1 MNAELI
7 KQKIAMAVDKI
18 NALKNELKEK
28 KDDAELLDMEI
39 SELKE
44 KNEILTE
51 KNRVL
56 SEEKVA
62 MSENNANVTREIEG
76 KLDEL
81 DSLFMDEEGVDESV
95 EEEMTETAQ
104 LETVVIDEDD
114 IESSMES
121 LNNLLD

>member
-7 KQKIAMAVDKI
+7 KQKIAMAIDKI

-28 KDDAELLDMEI
+28 KDDAELLGMEI

-56 SEEKVA
+56 NEEKVA
-62 MSENNANVTREIEG
+62 MSENNANVTKEIEG

-81 DSLFMDEEGVDESV
+81 DSLFIDEEGALESV
-95 EEEMTETAQ
+95 EEEMTEAAPV
-104 LETVVIDEDD
+104 ETVVINEND

-121 LNNLLD
+121 LNSLLD